1 MANFT
6 CVVVTPE
13 ATLLEQTASFVALP
27 LQDGEKGIGAGHA
40 PLIARL
46 GCGELRL
53 KSDDGESIRIYVDG
67 GFVQIADNVVSVLTD
82 RAMHASELDEKAARD
97 LLATANSRK
106 AASDEQLDAREKAIH
121 QARAQI
127 RVAQRAK
134 GK

>member
-1 MANFT
+1 MADFT
-6 CVVVTPE
+6 CIVVTPE
-13 ATLLEQTASFVALP
+13 ATVLDEKTSFVALP
-27 LQDGEKGIGAGHA
+27 LHDGEKGIGPNHA

-53 KSDDGESIRIYVDG
+53 KTEGGETKNLYVDG

-82 RAMHASELDEKAARD
+82 RAMPSSELNADAARE
-97 LLATANSRK
+97 LLETARK
-106 AASDEQLDAREKAIH
+106 TKASLDEQIDARHRAES

-134 GK
+134 K